1 MENHEAKEVNK
12 PGCIFTLLLFF
23 FFYLLVIDVLQIFR
37 FYSWNGINPL
47 NEDYSLRSVMLS
59 LSGLI
64 LAFCFAFTAIYK
76 TLQSKY
82 YSIVMLKYAVFFFLC
97 KSLLEFI
104 KIDANCNEMQFYIQL
119 AKILFFLISI
129 IYLIKSKSVEVYL
142 PSVKRKSKLVHL
154 LAMSIFLICVVPTFY
169 QRGRMAYVSKHIP
182 TEDIMLKP
190 DELTDGLSVFL
201 PLESWTLDSVYNDSN
216 KLIHEF
222 EGNRSTKY
230 YVASIN
236 ERFRSRIHFS
246 ALQSQ
251 FQFSPVTKKVG
262 KILKKDTIING
273 NKLLYDI
280 YRLEDSE
287 EESIYWTFA
296 GLYAKDS
303 YKAIVVSSYES
314 GSFEQSEKSMLK
326 FLESVDFDLRER
338 ASKK

>member
-37 FYSWNGINPL
+37 SYGWNGFDPL
-47 NEDYSLRSVMLS
+47 NEAYSLRSVIQS

-76 TLQSKY
+76 TLQSKC

-97 KSLLEFI
+97 KSILELI
-104 KIDANCNEMQFYIQL
+104 KIDANCSEMQFYIQL
-119 AKILFFLISI
+119 AKILFFLISF
-129 IYLIKSKSVEVYL
+129 IYLIKSKSVEAYL

-154 LAMSIFLICVVPTFY
+154 LAMSIFLISVVPTFY
-169 QRGRMAYVSKHIP
+169 QRGRMAYVSKRIP
-182 TEDIMLKP
+182 IEDIMLKP
-190 DELTDGLSVFL
+190 NELTDGLSVFS
-201 PLESWTLDSVYNDSN
+201 PLESWTLDTVYNDSN
-216 KLIHEF
+216 MLTHEF
-222 EGNRSTKY
+222 VENRSTKY

-236 ERFRSRIHFS
+236 ERFRSRIHFA

-251 FQFSPVTKKVG
+251 NQSIPDTVMIGKV
-262 KILKKDTIING
+262 LKKDSIING

-287 EESIYWTFA
+287 KEPVFWTFA

-303 YKAIVVSSYES
+303 YKAIVVSCYES
-314 GSFEQSEKSMLK
+314 GSFEQSEKSMLQ

-338 ASKK
+338 ISKK